1 MWLVVILTPF
11 FLCLEILHYLSFL
24 DVETKESSLECFSSL
39 SRALAAAVFPFSLR
53 QGGSPRPIFGVVPQ
67 PVLTQ
72 AHWTPLRWAR
82 VGGGASCP
90 LTVWQLRCNSRTRRC
105 ISMKSTA
112 QGDVQPRILWNHVC
126 IEVWSNLA
134 LQQAPGQLFLV
145 GSFLPTLQS

>member
-1 MWLVVILTPF
+1 MRLDDILTPF
-11 FLCLEILHYLSFL
+11 FLCLEKLHYLSFL

-39 SRALAAAVFPFSLR
+39 SRALAAAVFPFSFL
-53 QGGSPRPIFGVVPQ
+53 SFIFGVGPQ

-90 LTVWQLRCNSRTRRC
+90 LTVSQLRCNSRTRRC
-105 ISMKSTA
+105 VSMKSTA
-112 QGDVQPRILWNHVC
+112 QGDVQPRILWSHVC